1 MGKTRM
7 QTIPLIIMHT
17 ASTEKVHSHLPM
29 PASPPELRLPSDQI
43 LINVKCLNHP
53 QTTPTCEHL
62 SPTKPGATKAG
73 DATTQYL
80 VALARALGREKEIE
94 HPHWRGGH
102 GPPWS
107 GPGLIVHTRKT
118 KDESHTNRQK
128 PKQRERHPHFCTRTT
143 IDREPKTELPLGR

>member
-1 MGKTRM
+1 M

-29 PASPPELRLPSDQI
+29 PASPPELRLLSDQI
-43 LINVKCLNHP
+43 LINVKCFNHP

-80 VALARALGREKEIE
+80 VALARALGPEKEIE
-94 HPHWRGGH
+94 HPHWRGGN

-128 PKQRERHPHFCTRTT
+128 PKQHANATHISVHEQPST
-143 IDREPKTELPLGR
+143 EPKTELPLGR